1 MDSAAH
7 TLSIA
12 IRAATA
18 DDQLAVKTLVRSEHL
33 NPLDLDWRRFTV
45 AFDDSGL
52 VGAVQLRKH
61 WDGSRELGSL
71 VVRRDA
77 RHHGV
82 ASQLID
88 ATALVRNR
96 SRVHHHAS
104 GRTPPTTPAGD
115 SAASSPMQPRRR
127 SGGTTCSGATPAA
140 SCRCSRAVARRS
152 SSFSTATPASRRPA
166 TAAAPPGP
174 RFRCTAGARR
184 SAEASPVVVLPS
196 FAVREV
202 IT

>member
-12 IRAATA
+12 IRAASA
-18 DDQLAVKTLVRSEHL
+18 DDLPAVKTLVRSEHL

-61 WDGSRELGSL
+61 WDGSRELSSL

-88 ATALVRNR
+88 AMLSCETARVFTITRPAYAAFYARWGFR
-96 SRVHHHAS
+96 SIE
-104 GRTPPTTPAGD
+104 PD
-115 SAASSPMQPRRR
+115 AA
-127 SGGTTCSGATPAA
+127 
-140 SCRCSRAVARRS
+140 
-152 SSFSTATPASRRPA
+152 PASIWRNYLFGRYAGGILSLLAGRRPA
-166 TAAAPPGP
+166 KL
-174 RFRCTAGARR
+174 
-184 SAEASPVVVLPS
+184 VVLDRYARVAPARDCRGHTRPQIS
-196 FAVREV
+196 VHSRGAA
-202 IT
+202 IC